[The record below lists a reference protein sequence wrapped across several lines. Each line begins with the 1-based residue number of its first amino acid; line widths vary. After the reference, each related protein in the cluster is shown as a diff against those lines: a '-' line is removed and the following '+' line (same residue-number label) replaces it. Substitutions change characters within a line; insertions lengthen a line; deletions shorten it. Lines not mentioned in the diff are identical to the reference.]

1 MSQGDAPPAAFPSIE
16 PLRPRSMLF
25 TLYGD
30 YAYPRGQA
38 IGLRS
43 LVTFGARL
51 GLGQTAVRSAVARLS
66 RQDWLEARKAGN
78 RSAYGLTEA
87 GRRLIDEGTRRIYKP
102 RLLAWDSRWC
112 LLTYSIPEVRRAA
125 RDRIR
130 RQLAWLGFGPL
141 GGGTYVSPR
150 KVESETRALIYA
162 HGADNFA
169 RIFTAHLSGPSADAD
184 LVRQCWNLGAIARRY
199 DKFVAH
205 YERMRRRDVRRA
217 RAGKLADADAFA
229 ARFALTHD
237 FRRFPFVD
245 PDLPRELLPSAWS
258 GFRARSLFE
267 DYHGMLTDG
276 ALRFFD
282 GVNNGI

>member
-1 MSQGDAPPAAFPSIE
+1 MTQGKSRPAAFPSIE

-51 GLGQTAVRSAVARLS
+51 GIGQTAVRSAVARLS

-87 GRRLIDEGTRRIYKP
+87 GRRLIDEGTRRIYHP
-102 RLLAWDSRWC
+102 RTRTWDARWC
-112 LLTYSIPEVRRAA
+112 LLTYSIPETRRAA

-130 RQLAWLGFGPL
+130 RQLAWLGFGFL

-150 KVESETRALIYA
+150 KVESEARALVSA
-162 HGADNFA
+162 HGADRFA
-169 RIFTAHLSGPSADAD
+169 RIFSAHLSEAGADAD
-184 LVRQCWNLGAIARRY
+184 LVRQCWNLAAIGKRY
-199 DKFVAH
+199 DAFVAH
-205 YERMRRRDVRRA
+205 YDPLRRRDVRRA
-217 RAGKLADADAFA
+217 RAGSLNDADAFT

-237 FRRFPFVD
+237 FRRFPFID
-245 PDLPRELLPSAWS
+245 PDLPRELLPASWS
-258 GFRARSLFE
+258 GFRARALFD

-282 GVNNGI
+282 GVSSSA

>member
-1 MSQGDAPPAAFPSIE
+1 MTQGDASPAAFPSIE

-51 GLGQTAVRSAVARLS
+51 GIGQTAVRSAVARLS

-102 RLLAWDSRWC
+102 RRRPWDARWC
-112 LLTYSIPEVRRAA
+112 LLTYSIPEARRAA

-130 RQLAWLGFGPL
+130 RELAWLGFGPL

-150 KVESETRALIYA
+150 AVEHETRALINA
-162 HGADNFA
+162 HGADKFA
-169 RIFTAHLSGPSADAD
+169 RIFTARLSEPGADAD
-184 LVRQCWNLGAIARRY
+184 LVRQCWNLAAIGRRY
-199 DKFVAH
+199 DEFVAH
-205 YERMRRRDVRRA
+205 YEPMRRRDVRRA
-217 RAGKLADADAFA
+217 RSGALTDAGAFA

-237 FRRFPFVD
+237 FRRFPFID
-245 PDLPRELLPSAWS
+245 PDLPRELLPDSWP
-258 GFRARSLFE
+258 GFRARALFE
-267 DYHGMLTDG
+267 DYHGMLTEG